1 MISRI
6 PRIALLAS
14 FVASSLIACAPA
26 PTAPGTSTDL
36 SQMRAQ
42 VAAATTSFGTA
53 GNFAV
58 LAATAVTCTNGTILG
73 NVGEAPGTAYTNT
86 SCPVTGNVNLNDPA
100 ANQAQTDFQLAY
112 TAMGAMP
119 CTQTLTTLDGQT
131 LAPGVYCFDAA
142 VTSTGGVLT
151 LNGPATGTWIFKVG
165 TLGTGALTGTNFS
178 VVTPNGT
185 PPACNS
191 VYWWTAEAATL
202 TDSTFVGTI
211 LSGTAITL
219 TRGTFNGDA
228 FAKTAVTITGDAV
241 TGCNIGSVLPPV
253 TCSGKDKEH
262 GTCRCQDGEHHDSN
276 DSKDS
281 QNSSDGHTQAH
292 QSKDGHGQDHQASCV
307 DEPKKDDSSD
317 HHQDNGQ
324 NSGS

>member
-1 MISRI
+1 MITRI

-14 FVASSLIACAPA
+14 VVASTLVACAPSSSA
-26 PTAPGTSTDL
+26 PAASDPSL
-36 SQMRAQ
+36 MRAGI
-42 VAAATTSFGTA
+42 AASTTSFGTA
-53 GNFAV
+53 GNFAI
-58 LAATAVTCTNGTILG
+58 LATTAVTCTDSTILG
-73 NVGEAPGTAYTNT
+73 NVGVSPGTAVTQT
-86 SCPVTGNVNLNDPA
+86 SCPVTGTVNTNDPA
-100 ANQAQTDFQLAY
+100 AAQAQADFLVAY
-112 TAMGAMP
+112 AAFQAMP
-119 CTQTLTTLDGQT
+119 CTQTLTTLDGLT

-178 VVTPNGT
+178 VVTSGGT

-191 VYWWTAEAATL
+191 VYWWTAQAATL
-202 TDSTFVGTI
+202 TDSQFVGTI
-211 LSGTAITL
+211 LAGAAVTL

-228 FAKTAVTITGDAV
+228 FSKAAVTVTGDAV
-241 TGCNIGSVLPPV
+241 TGCAIGSVLPPV
-253 TCSGKDKEH
+253 TCSGKQKHD
-262 GTCRCQDGEHHDSN
+262 GTCRCEDGEHHDSN

-281 QNSSDGHTQAH
+281 QDSSDGHTQVH
-292 QSKDGHGQDHQASCV
+292 QSKDGHGQEHQASCL

-317 HHQDNGQ
+317 HQKDDGQ